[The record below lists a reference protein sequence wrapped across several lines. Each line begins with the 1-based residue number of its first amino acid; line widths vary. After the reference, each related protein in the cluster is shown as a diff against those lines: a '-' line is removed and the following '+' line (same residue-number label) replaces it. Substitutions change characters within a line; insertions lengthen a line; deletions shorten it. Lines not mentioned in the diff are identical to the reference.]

1 MIKIDDNGLFQ
12 IFPAIESIATAFEYQ
27 NSMLNKIVLTGK
39 INALNIAENLFEF
52 TEKTAETFAELQTNL
67 IENLLEENKKNIFN
81 RAKSKAETAINI
93 LTKNLYQ
100 RVSDIEFLSKDD
112 VIIDFLKGEIDKNE
126 IEERLKE
133 FQDKYSIYNEIMIL
147 NNKGLVRANLDKT
160 NKVRIAKEELLL
172 DALKSDSYIQAYK
185 KTDLYI
191 KQKKSLFFIKRVE
204 NGENE
209 VIGFV
214 VLFFNLK
221 EEMKKVFNSLIK
233 NGESITLVDKRGNV
247 IVSSEK
253 GMDKNLLKAVNKVND
268 FVISNNRFHL
278 KTKTEGYK
286 GYVGENWYSIASLPR
301 EKDINVH
308 SEFDSKTTDTRE
320 LTQINIKNKELKKLA
335 DDGYAILED
344 LSDVIINGELIA
356 AKSKQYILI
365 PILDNLRE
373 VSFKVVKLIE
383 MSIYSL
389 QKVIN
394 ESLENDVT
402 SISNLIID
410 IVQRE
415 LYERTNDIRWWGLNK
430 KFQKYLE
437 KGENISEVKD
447 TLQNMVSLYSVY
459 DSIFIYD
466 KNGKI
471 VASSNPEFE
480 GELIDNNFT
489 SSNIDSEKYF
499 VSEFQETKFYNNR
512 PTYIFY
518 ASITNGKGAIG
529 GIGAVFNA
537 EDEFNNILKHSFQ
550 VDGFALL
557 VNSKNQ
563 ILSSTS
569 FDFQLLDEFK
579 DIELKDGFVGDI
591 TIKDKEYKISISQS
605 NGYREYENKH
615 LFSVVCIEK

>member
-1 MIKIDDNGLFQ
+1 
-12 IFPAIESIATAFEYQ
+12 
-27 NSMLNKIVLTGK
+27 
-39 INALNIAENLFEF
+39 
-52 TEKTAETFAELQTNL
+52 
-67 IENLLEENKKNIFN
+67 
-81 RAKSKAETAINI
+81 
-93 LTKNLYQ
+93 
-100 RVSDIEFLSKDD
+100 
-112 VIIDFLKGEIDKNE
+112 
-126 IEERLKE
+126 
-133 FQDKYSIYNEIMIL
+133 
-147 NNKGLVRANLDKT
+147 
-160 NKVRIAKEELLL
+160 
-172 DALKSDSYIQAYK
+172 
-185 KTDLYI
+185 
-191 KQKKSLFFIKRVE
+191 
-204 NGENE
+204 
-209 VIGFV
+209 
-214 VLFFNLK
+214 
-221 EEMKKVFNSLIK
+221 
-233 NGESITLVDKRGNV
+233 
-247 IVSSEK
+247 
-253 GMDKNLLKAVNKVND
+253 
-268 FVISNNRFHL
+268 
-278 KTKTEGYK
+278 
-286 GYVGENWYSIASLPR
+286 
-301 EKDINVH
+301 
-308 SEFDSKTTDTRE
+308 
-320 LTQINIKNKELKKLA
+320 LA

-489 SSNIDSEKYF
+489 SSNTDSEKYF

-518 ASITNGKGAIG
+518 ASIINGKGAIG

-537 EDEFNNILKHSFQ
+537 EDEFNNILKQSFQ
-550 VDGFALL
+550 ADGFALL

-569 FDFQLLDEFK
+569 FDFKLLDEFK

-591 TIKDKEYKISISQS
+591 TINDKEYKASVSQS
-605 NGYREYENKH
+605 YGYREYENKN
-615 LFSVVCIEK
+615 LFSVICMEK